1 MGPFV
6 VSFLIQPSPISYLEL
21 IMECLNDKRTELP
34 IYSLGG
40 SLVPYICRAEGV
52 SEELVPH
59 GLCFVVPWL
68 PSWSRARWAPGT
80 VSPGTAELFP
90 WIFGVISALVNHSGF
105 KGASGDDS
113 PCAVSTGRVT
123 MPLVWWECPVGSRRS

>member
-1 MGPFV
+1 MI
-6 VSFLIQPSPISYLEL
+6 SFLVQPSPTSYREL

-34 IYSLGG
+34 ICSLSG
-40 SLVPYICRAEGV
+40 SLVPYIYRAEGV

-68 PSWSRARWAPGT
+68 PSWSRAWWAPGT

-90 WIFGVISALVNHSGF
+90 WIFSVISALVNHSGF

-113 PCAVSTGRVT
+113 PCAVSPGRVT